1 MSRKG
6 EMMMKQTTAWI
17 LALMLAFTLT
27 GCGEN
32 NASAEPP
39 QEETV
44 QAEEVDSVKQPDNG
58 SLTVVSDSLEETAEQ
73 GETLRGGTNQND
85 AVLLPLNTRL
95 TGKATQ
101 EGGLWYAFTTG
112 SAENAT
118 YKITAVNKT
127 LGTGNLNLRV
137 YDAYGET
144 IHDPYGSPLQ
154 AAQKGRAATLSL
166 ELPPN
171 TTYYIYI
178 WSEQEDSIE
187 YSLIIRDPEEQKTGY
202 STAGSVS
209 EAVGAVAGQEISAGT
224 NQDDGGMIPLEAQL
238 SGKVSNDLGQWFA
251 FTTNSV
257 ENATYEITTVNM
269 TPGTGNLDLRV
280 YDVYGSTMHDPYG
293 APLQAAQDGTAA
305 TLSLELPPNTTY
317 YIYIWADKG
326 DSIQYTLKIHG
337 PEEPTAESATATVE
351 QEPLVF
357 ETPFELNSTQ
367 VMFKAESDAFIN
379 EEAAKEALK
388 PVAEVILAH
397 PDHKIL
403 LAGTTATDGSQ
414 QARVELSNRR
424 AAAVK
429 GLLVSAF
436 GVPEDQLLTI
446 GLGFEADPFVRGQ
459 DRDAN
464 GKFVE
469 SEGAKNRRVVV
480 MDVNDPIAQELL
492 NS

>member
-6 EMMMKQTTAWI
+6 EMMMKQIAAWI
-17 LALMLAFTLT
+17 LAWMLVFTLT
-27 GCGEN
+27 GCGGKD
-32 NASAEPP
+32 ASDEPA
-39 QEETV
+39 QEETL
-44 QAEEVDSVKQPDNG
+44 QTEEADSAKQPDNG
-58 SLTVVSDSLEETAEQ
+58 SLTVVSDGLEETAEQ

-127 LGTGNLNLRV
+127 LGTGNLDLRV
-137 YDAYGET
+137 YDAYGKT

-154 AAQKGRAATLSL
+154 ATQVGRASTLSL
-166 ELPPN
+166 ELPPD

-178 WSEQEDSIE
+178 WSEKEDSIE

-238 SGKVSNDLGQWFA
+238 SGKVSNNLGQWFA

-257 ENATYEITTVNM
+257 ENATYEITTVNI

-293 APLQAAQDGTAA
+293 APLQAAQDGKAA

-326 DSIQYTLKIHG
+326 DRIQYTLRING
-337 PEEPTAESATATVE
+337 REEPTAESGTATVE

>member
-1 MSRKG
+1 
-6 EMMMKQTTAWI
+6 MMMKQIAAWI
-17 LALMLAFTLT
+17 LAWMLVFTLT
-27 GCGEN
+27 GCGGKD
-32 NASAEPP
+32 ASDEPA
-39 QEETV
+39 QEETL
-44 QAEEVDSVKQPDNG
+44 QTEEADSAKQPDNG
-58 SLTVVSDSLEETAEQ
+58 SLTVVSDGLEETAEQ

-101 EGGLWYAFTTG
+101 DGGLCYAFSTG

-118 YKITAVNKT
+118 YMITAVNKT
-127 LGTGNLNLRV
+127 LGTGNLDLRV
-137 YDAYGET
+137 YDAYGKT

-154 AAQKGRAATLSL
+154 ATQVGRASTLSL
-166 ELPPN
+166 ELPPD

-178 WSEQEDSIE
+178 WSEKEDSIE

-238 SGKVSNDLGQWFA
+238 SGKVSNNLGQWFA

-257 ENATYEITTVNM
+257 ENATYEITTVNI

-293 APLQAAQDGTAA
+293 APLQAAQDGKAA

-326 DSIQYTLKIHG
+326 DSIQYTLRIHG
-337 PEEPTAESATATVE
+337 PEEPTAESGTATVE

>member
-6 EMMMKQTTAWI
+6 EMMMKQIAAWI
-17 LALMLAFTLT
+17 LAWMLVFTLT
-27 GCGEN
+27 GCGGKD
-32 NASAEPP
+32 ASDEPA
-39 QEETV
+39 QEETL
-44 QAEEVDSVKQPDNG
+44 QTEEADSAKQPDNG
-58 SLTVVSDSLEETAEQ
+58 SLTVVSDGLEETAEQ

-127 LGTGNLNLRV
+127 LGTGNLDLRV
-137 YDAYGET
+137 YDAYGKT

-154 AAQKGRAATLSL
+154 ATQVGRASTLSL
-166 ELPPN
+166 ELPPD

-178 WSEQEDSIE
+178 WSEKEDSIE

-238 SGKVSNDLGQWFA
+238 SGKVSNNLGQWFA

-257 ENATYEITTVNM
+257 ENATYEITTVNI

-293 APLQAAQDGTAA
+293 APLQAAQDGKAA

-326 DSIQYTLKIHG
+326 DSIQYTLRIHG
-337 PEEPTAESATATVE
+337 PEEPTAESGTATVE

>member
-1 MSRKG
+1 
-6 EMMMKQTTAWI
+6 MKQIAAWI
-17 LALMLAFTLT
+17 LAWMLVFTLT
-27 GCGEN
+27 GCGGKD
-32 NASAEPP
+32 ASDEPA
-39 QEETV
+39 QEETL
-44 QAEEVDSVKQPDNG
+44 QTEEADSAKQPDNG
-58 SLTVVSDSLEETAEQ
+58 SLTVVSDGLEETAEQ

-127 LGTGNLNLRV
+127 LGTGNLDLRV
-137 YDAYGET
+137 YDAYGKT

-154 AAQKGRAATLSL
+154 ATQVGRASTLSL
-166 ELPPN
+166 ELPPD

-178 WSEQEDSIE
+178 WSEKEDSIE

-238 SGKVSNDLGQWFA
+238 SGKVSNNLGQWFA

-257 ENATYEITTVNM
+257 ENATYEITTVNI

-293 APLQAAQDGTAA
+293 APLQAAQDGKAA

-326 DSIQYTLKIHG
+326 DSIQYTLRIHG
-337 PEEPTAESATATVE
+337 PEEPTAESGTATVE

>member
-1 MSRKG
+1 M
-6 EMMMKQTTAWI
+6 
-17 LALMLAFTLT
+17 
-27 GCGEN
+27 
-32 NASAEPP
+32 
-39 QEETV
+39 
-44 QAEEVDSVKQPDNG
+44 
-58 SLTVVSDSLEETAEQ
+58 VSDSLEETAEQ

-178 WSEQEDSIE
+178 W
-187 YSLIIRDPEEQKTGY
+187 
-202 STAGSVS
+202 
-209 EAVGAVAGQEISAGT
+209 
-224 NQDDGGMIPLEAQL
+224 
-238 SGKVSNDLGQWFA
+238 
-251 FTTNSV
+251 
-257 ENATYEITTVNM
+257 
-269 TPGTGNLDLRV
+269 
-280 YDVYGSTMHDPYG
+280 
-293 APLQAAQDGTAA
+293 
-305 TLSLELPPNTTY
+305 
-317 YIYIWADKG
+317 ADKG
-326 DSIQYTLKIHG
+326 DSIQYTLRIHG
-337 PEEPTAESATATVE
+337 PEEPTAESGTATVE

>member
-1 MSRKG
+1 
-6 EMMMKQTTAWI
+6 MMMKQIAAWI
-17 LALMLAFTLT
+17 LAWMLVFTLT
-27 GCGEN
+27 GCGGKD
-32 NASAEPP
+32 ASDEPA
-39 QEETV
+39 QEETL
-44 QAEEVDSVKQPDNG
+44 QTEEVDSAKQPDNG
-58 SLTVVSDSLEETAEQ
+58 SLTVVSDGLEETAEQ

-127 LGTGNLNLRV
+127 LGTGNLDLRV
-137 YDAYGET
+137 YDAYGKT

-154 AAQKGRAATLSL
+154 ATQVGRASTLSL
-166 ELPPN
+166 ELPPD

-178 WSEQEDSIE
+178 WSEKEDSIE

-238 SGKVSNDLGQWFA
+238 SGKVSNNLGQWFA

-257 ENATYEITTVNM
+257 ENATYEITTVNI

-293 APLQAAQDGTAA
+293 APLQAAQDGKAA

-326 DSIQYTLKIHG
+326 DSIQYTLRIHG
-337 PEEPTAESATATVE
+337 PEEPTAESGTATVE

>member
-1 MSRKG
+1 
-6 EMMMKQTTAWI
+6 MMMKQIAAWI
-17 LALMLAFTLT
+17 LAWMLVFTLT
-27 GCGEN
+27 GCGGKD
-32 NASAEPP
+32 ASDEPA
-39 QEETV
+39 QEETL
-44 QAEEVDSVKQPDNG
+44 QTEEADSAKQPDNG
-58 SLTVVSDSLEETAEQ
+58 SLTVVSDGLEETAEQ

-127 LGTGNLNLRV
+127 LGTGNLDLRV
-137 YDAYGET
+137 YDAYGKT

-154 AAQKGRAATLSL
+154 ATQVGRASTLSL
-166 ELPPN
+166 ELPPD

-178 WSEQEDSIE
+178 WSEKEDSIE

-224 NQDDGGMIPLEAQL
+224 NQDDSGMIPLEAQL
-238 SGKVSNDLGQWFA
+238 SGKVSNNLGQWFA

-257 ENATYEITTVNM
+257 ENATYEITTVNI

-293 APLQAAQDGTAA
+293 APLQAAQDGKAA

-326 DSIQYTLKIHG
+326 DSIQYTLRIHG
-337 PEEPTAESATATVE
+337 PEEPTAESGTATVE